1 MRNTF
6 KACWIFALS
15 SIFLGCGT
23 PPATDRT
30 SAPTPAETTA
40 ETTKTPEETA
50 AAAPAPAT
58 DTTQPVKVGKIKK
71 DKLQIVFCFG
81 QSNMVLQAAMA
92 GLGVALGRSALVADD
107 LAEGGLVRPFGPAVP
122 SGFAYYIV
130 CPHQTAES
138 HKVAAFR
145 AWLKDEAGRF

>member
-1 MRNTF
+1 VERILDDEMF
-6 KACWIFALS
+6 PVCSPALAA
-15 SIFLGCGT
+15 GD
-23 PPATDRT
+23 PPLDQPEHLARQVLLHDEIPAVDGVQPGWRRWLEQVG
-30 SAPTPAETTA
+30 AGQVTPAA
-40 ETTKTPEETA
+40 NRR
-50 AAAPAPAT
+50 
-58 DTTQPVKVGKIKK
+58 
-71 DKLQIVFCFG
+71 FG

-107 LAEGGLVRPFGPAVP
+107 LAEGRLVRPFGPAVS